1 VLCLALVKQGKLIG
15 VLYLENNL
23 APSVFTSKRLEML
36 KLLASQAAISLDHAQ
51 LYAGLR
57 RSEAFLAQGQ
67 KIGHTGSWGWH
78 VSTGEVYWSKEHF
91 RIFEFDPETD
101 KPSYACSWREF
112 IRRIAPLCARS
123 WYQRRRPLTAR
134 LAWQIARR
142 QRRTAVECQIAPGH
156 FTCIQASDGSAF
168 W

>member
-101 KPSYACSWREF
+101 KPSYALFME
-112 IRRIAPLCARS
+112 RIHPEDRASLRQVVVPASSSAYRSLSLANCA
-123 WYQRRRPLTAR
+123 
-134 LAWQIARR
+134 
-142 QRRTAVECQIAPGH
+142 
-156 FTCIQASDGSAF
+156 
-168 W
+168 